1 MATESELKA
10 AGEKHIPKDYDPALY
25 KIRHS
30 LAHVLAQA
38 VVEKFPQAKPTIG
51 PPTKDPEGFYYD
63 FDLDVNP
70 SDGDLEWIANRM
82 RQIIKG
88 KHPFKVRELGA
99 DEARQIFKDNP
110 YKLELIDGLVKGGQD
125 EYGNATSG
133 PATITVYQQDT
144 FVDLCRGPHVETT
157 GDLDPKGFKIKQVT
171 GSYWRGNEKG
181 PQLKRFHAT
190 GWASEADLKAYLGRL
205 EEAERRDHRKLGR
218 ELELFANEP
227 IFGSGFPML
236 LPKGA
241 TVRRIL
247 ETFITD
253 YERRAG
259 YRHVFTPDIAKVEL
273 YKISGHWEHY
283 KDSMFPP
290 MDIEEG
296 GNEDEELCLR
306 PMCCP
311 HHIQVYKSKARS
323 YRDLPIRIAELGNM
337 YRFERSGVVG
347 GLSRVRCMTLN
358 DAHLFVRPDQVKTEI
373 AGVLALMKKAYA
385 DLGITEYRFRL
396 SKNDDPDNPD
406 PKKREKY
413 VDKPEMWESSIRM
426 LREVLTESGMPF
438 FEAWNEAAFYGP
450 KIDVQ
455 VKDTMGREETLST
468 IQADQHLPEQFKLE
482 YKDSDDTPKRP
493 VMIHRGV
500 ISTMERMLSY
510 LIELYAGAFPVW
522 LAPVQVVIVPIADRH
537 FEFAQKLAADLLDKD
552 YRVEADLSDKRM
564 NAKIALAEEQKVPY
578 ILVIG
583 DRDMAA
589 NAVSVRLRGKV
600 DLGQK
605 PVAEF
610 VALLEQ
616 VVKSRTL
623 KLVP

>member
-1 MATESELKA
+1 MASEAELKA
-10 AGEKHIPKDYDPALY
+10 AGEKYIPKDYDPALY
-25 KIRHS
+25 KLRHS

-38 VVEKFPQAKPTIG
+38 VVERFPQAKPTIG
-51 PPTKDPEGFYYD
+51 PPIEYGFYYD

-70 SDGDLEWIANRM
+70 TDEDLEWIAERM

-88 KHPFKVRELGA
+88 KHPFQVREITP
-99 DEARQIFKDNP
+99 DEGRAIFKDNP
-110 YKLELIDGLVKGGQD
+110 YKLELIEGLVKGGQD

-133 PATITVYQQDT
+133 PVLLTVYQHDT
-144 FVDLCRGPHVETT
+144 FVDLCRGPHVASTA
-157 GDLDPKGFKIKQVT
+157 DLDPRAFKITQVT
-171 GSYWRGNEKG
+171 GSYWRGKSENKM
-181 PQLKRFHAT
+181 LKRFHAT
-190 GWASEADLKAYLGRL
+190 AWATAADLKDHLDKL
-205 EEAERRDHRKLGR
+205 EEAARRDHRKLGR

-241 TVRRIL
+241 TVRRLL
-247 ETFITD
+247 EQFITD
-253 YERRAG
+253 YERKAG
-259 YRHVFTPDIAKVEL
+259 YQHVFTPDVAKKEL
-273 YKISGHWEHY
+273 YIQSGHWEHY
-283 KDSMFPP
+283 KDGMFPP
-290 MDIEEG
+290 MAMGEAGEE
-296 GNEDEELCLR
+296 DLVLR

-311 HHIQVYKSKARS
+311 HHIQVYKSKPRS
-323 YRDLPIRIAELGNM
+323 YRDLPVRIAELGTM
-337 YRFERSGVVG
+337 YRYERSGVVG

-358 DAHLFVRPDQVKTEI
+358 DAHLFVRPDQVKSEI

-396 SKNDDPDNPD
+396 SKHDPAN
-406 PKKREKY
+406 KEKY
-413 VDKPEMWESSIRM
+413 VDNPAMWESSIRM
-426 LREVLTESGMPF
+426 LREVLQESGLPF
-438 FEAWNEAAFYGP
+438 FEADGEAAFYGP

-455 VKDTMGREETLST
+455 VKDVMGREETLST

-482 YKDSDDTPKRP
+482 YKDADDTPKRP

-522 LAPVQVVIVPIADRH
+522 LAPVQVAIVPIADRH
-537 FEFAQKLAADLLDKD
+537 FEFAQKLANELLDRD
-552 YRVEADLSDKRM
+552 FRAEVDLTSGRM
-564 NAKIALAEEQKVPY
+564 QAKIRDAARQKIPY

-583 DRDMAA
+583 DKELAA
-589 NAVSVRLRGKV
+589 QAVAVRLRTGE
-600 DLGQK
+600 DLGPR

-610 VALLEQ
+610 LALLDQ
-616 VVKSRTL
+616 INRSRSL

>member
-1 MATESELKA
+1 MASEAELKA
-10 AGEKHIPKDYDPALY
+10 AGEKYIPKDYDPALY
-25 KIRHS
+25 KLRHS

-38 VVEKFPQAKPTIG
+38 VVERFPQAKPTIG
-51 PPTKDPEGFYYD
+51 PPIEYGFYYD

-70 SDGDLEWIANRM
+70 TDEDLEWIAERM

-88 KHPFKVRELGA
+88 KHPFQVREITP
-99 DEARQIFKDNP
+99 DEGRAIFKDNP
-110 YKLELIDGLVKGGQD
+110 YKLELIEGLVKGGQD

-133 PATITVYQQDT
+133 PVLLTVYQHDT
-144 FVDLCRGPHVETT
+144 FVDLCRGPHVAST
-157 GDLDPKGFKIKQVT
+157 GDLDPRAFKITQVT
-171 GSYWRGNEKG
+171 GSYWRGKSENKM
-181 PQLKRFHAT
+181 LKRFHAT
-190 GWASEADLKAYLGRL
+190 AWATAADLKDHLDKL
-205 EEAERRDHRKLGR
+205 EEAARRDHRKLGR

-241 TVRRIL
+241 TVRRLL
-247 ETFITD
+247 EQFITD
-253 YERRAG
+253 YERKAG
-259 YRHVFTPDIAKVEL
+259 YQHVFTPDVAKKEL
-273 YKISGHWEHY
+273 YIQSGHWEHY
-283 KDSMFPP
+283 KDGMFPP
-290 MDIEEG
+290 MAMGEAGEE
-296 GNEDEELCLR
+296 DLVLR

-311 HHIQVYKSKARS
+311 HHIQVYKSKPRS
-323 YRDLPIRIAELGNM
+323 YRDLPVRIAELGTM
-337 YRFERSGVVG
+337 YRYERSGVVG

-358 DAHLFVRPDQVKTEI
+358 DAHLFVRPDQVKSEI

-396 SKNDDPDNPD
+396 SKHDPAN
-406 PKKREKY
+406 KEKY
-413 VDKPEMWESSIRM
+413 VDNPAMWDSSIRM
-426 LREVLTESGMPF
+426 LREVLQESGLPF
-438 FEAWNEAAFYGP
+438 FEADGEAAFYGP

-455 VKDTMGREETLST
+455 VKDVMGREETLST

-482 YKDSDDTPKRP
+482 YKDADDTPKRP

-522 LAPVQVVIVPIADRH
+522 LAPVQVAIVPIADRH
-537 FEFAQKLAADLLDKD
+537 FEFAQKLANELLDRD
-552 YRVEADLSDKRM
+552 FRAEVDLTSGRM
-564 NAKIALAEEQKVPY
+564 QAKIRDAARQKIPY

-583 DRDMAA
+583 DKELAA
-589 NAVSVRLRGKV
+589 QAVAVRLRTGE
-600 DLGQK
+600 DLGPR

-610 VALLEQ
+610 LALLDQ
-616 VVKSRTL
+616 INRSRSL

>member
-1 MATESELKA
+1 MATEAELKA
-10 AGEKHIPKDYDPALY
+10 AGEKHIPKDYDPKLY
-25 KIRHS
+25 KLRHS

-51 PPTKDPEGFYYD
+51 PPIEDGFYYD

-70 SDGDLEWIANRM
+70 SEGDLEWIANRM

-88 KHPFKVRELGA
+88 KHPFHVREIPA
-99 DEARQIFKDNP
+99 DEARQLFKDNP
-110 YKLELIDGLVKGGQD
+110 YKLQLIEGLAKGGED
-125 EYGNATSG
+125 EYGNPTTG
-133 PATITVYQQDT
+133 PATITVYTQDKFT
-144 FVDLCRGPHVETT
+144 DLCRGPHVESTAE
-157 GDLDPKGFKIKQVT
+157 LDPKGFKIKQVT
-171 GSYWRGNEKG
+171 GSYWRGDEKG

-190 GWASEADLKAYLGRL
+190 GWASEADLKAYLERL
-205 EEAERRDHRKLGR
+205 EEAARRDHRKLGR

-247 ETFITD
+247 ESFITE
-253 YERRAG
+253 YERKAG
-259 YRHVFTPDIAKVEL
+259 YQHVFTPDIAKKEL
-273 YKISGHWEHY
+273 YIQSGHWEHY
-283 KDSMFPP
+283 KEGMFPP
-290 MDIEEG
+290 MAMGEKEGEE
-296 GNEDEELCLR
+296 DLVLR

-323 YRDLPIRIAELGNM
+323 YRDLPVRIAELGTM
-337 YRFERSGVVG
+337 YRYEKSGVVG

-358 DAHLFVRPDQVKTEI
+358 DAHLFVRPDQIKQEI
-373 AGVLALMKKAYA
+373 SGVLNLMKRAYA
-385 DLGITEYRFRL
+385 DLGIGDYRFRL
-396 SKNDDPDNPD
+396 SKNDDPDGPASG
-406 PKKREKY
+406 KY
-413 VDKPEMWESSIRM
+413 VDNPQLWETSIRI
-426 LREVLTESGMPF
+426 LREALQESGMPF

-455 VKDTMGREETLST
+455 VKDVMGREETLST
-468 IQADQHLPEQFKLE
+468 IQLDQHLPEQFKLE

-522 LAPVQVVIVPIADRH
+522 LAPVQVAIVPIADRH
-537 FEFAQKLAADLLDKD
+537 FEFAQKFGEQLTDRDFRAE
-552 YRVEADLSDKRM
+552 VDLSSGRM
-564 NAKIALAEEQKVPY
+564 QAKIRDAAKMKVPY

-583 DRDMAA
+583 DKEMEAG
-589 NAVSVRLRGKV
+589 AVAVRLRDGK
-600 DLGQK
+600 DLGAM
-605 PVAEF
+605 PVPDF
-610 VALLEQ
+610 VALLER
-616 VVKSRTL
+616 VNKSRTL
-623 KLVP
+623 NLVP